1 MSTDLELDRG
11 GADWTVL
18 GDGQGHRLAL
28 GGLGLAGF
36 LAVWWL
42 AAIPTPDFV
51 LPTPTA
57 VAETFVSELRSGAML
72 TAVQNSV
79 IHWVPGA
86 IIGTAL
92 GVGFGVA
99 LAWSPVAD
107 DTGAPL
113 VRLLRPVPPLALIG
127 FAIAWFGLNHAGAA
141 FIIAAGAFWINFYAA
156 YGGVESVPPEFV
168 EVAESLGVHSSL
180 GLIRKVVLPSA
191 APQILTGIRT
201 AVGRSWMLVIA
212 AELISVP
219 GVGQEIIAAS
229 NNLATDVVI
238 AYILVMSLFYLVV
251 DSGFRAV
258 QQNLLQWRA

>member
-1 MSTDLELDRG
+1 
-11 GADWTVL
+11 
-18 GDGQGHRLAL
+18 
-28 GGLGLAGF
+28 
-36 LAVWWL
+36 
-42 AAIPTPDFV
+42 
-51 LPTPTA
+51 
-57 VAETFVSELRSGAML
+57 ML
-72 TAVQNSV
+72 
-79 IHWVPGA
+79 
-86 IIGTAL
+86 
-92 GVGFGVA
+92 
-99 LAWSPVAD
+99 LAWSSVAD
-107 DTGAPL
+107 DAGAPL

-156 YGGVESVPPEFV
+156 YGGVESVPPDLL

-219 GVGQEIIAAS
+219 GVGQEIIIAS

-238 AYILVMSLFYLVV
+238 AYILVMSLVYLVV

-258 QQNLLQWRA
+258 QQNLLRWRA

>member
-1 MSTDLELDRG
+1 MSTDLEVDLGRPGFDLAEDRRSR
-11 GADWTVL
+11 
-18 GDGQGHRLAL
+18 RLLLSAA
-28 GGLGLAGF
+28 GLAGF
-36 LAVWWL
+36 VLVWWL

-51 LPTPTA
+51 LPTPA
-57 VAETFVSELRSGAML
+57 SVAETFLAELRSGSML

-86 IIGTAL
+86 IVGTGL
-92 GVGFGVA
+92 GVGFGVL
-99 LAWSPVAD
+99 LAWSELAD
-107 DTGAPL
+107 DLGAPL

-127 FAIAWFGLNHAGAA
+127 FAIAWFGLTHTGAA

-156 YGGVESVPPEFV
+156 YGGVESVPSDLLD
-168 EVAESLGVHSSL
+168 VAKSLGVHSNL
-180 GLIRKVVLPSA
+180 GLVRKVVLPSA
-191 APQILTGIRT
+191 LPEILTGVRT

-219 GVGQEIIAAS
+219 GVGQQIIIAS

-251 DSGFRAV
+251 DTGFRAV
-258 QQNLLQWRA
+258 QQNLLRWRA